1 MDACLS
7 RPTHSYKA
15 YENMLRVKSNMMS
28 LDILNTSDYNNNS
41 NNYFTL
47 LEEAIQIDP
56 DYSEAYAYLAMF
68 TLFGA
73 LQNSFN
79 DDTVVASDSL
89 FRLARSYSD
98 IALELDERDEI
109 ALSVN
114 IMMPIIAELITCDN
128 FENFTPSAIET
139 REVIKKT
146 KVMLSY
152 YPNSPL
158 TNLLRGSAYFLKSF
172 VPIIREEDDEQV
184 AEEYFI
190 KSLNRSKK
198 ILDSSPNDGITYYIF
213 YMTTVLLSKH
223 YIANNELLDAAEIA
237 QEYVDFAENH
247 NLLSSAYP

>member
-1 MDACLS
+1 MVKTYAYGFPRIGKNREYKKMIETFWKDNNHIRINVNLIEGNSNSIVWNETYDENDSLIFVIQDQIAENIATNLDIKIAGIDMDACLS

-28 LDILNTSDYNNNS
+28 LDIWNTSDYNNNL

-56 DYSEAYAYLAMF
+56 NYSEAYAYLAMF

-79 DDTVVASDSL
+79 DDIVVESDSL
-89 FRLARSYSD
+89 FYLARSYSD

-128 FENFTPSAIET
+128 FEEFTPSAIET
-139 REVIKKT
+139 REVIIKT
-146 KVMLSY
+146 KVMLS
-152 YPNSPL
+152 
-158 TNLLRGSAYFLKSF
+158 
-172 VPIIREEDDEQV
+172 
-184 AEEYFI
+184 
-190 KSLNRSKK
+190 
-198 ILDSSPNDGITYYIF
+198 
-213 YMTTVLLSKH
+213 
-223 YIANNELLDAAEIA
+223 
-237 QEYVDFAENH
+237 
-247 NLLSSAYP
+247 